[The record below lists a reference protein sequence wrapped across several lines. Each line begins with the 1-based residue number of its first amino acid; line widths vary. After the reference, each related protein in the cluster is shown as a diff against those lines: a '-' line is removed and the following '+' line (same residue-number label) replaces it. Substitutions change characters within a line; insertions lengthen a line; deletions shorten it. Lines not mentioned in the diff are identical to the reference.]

1 MKNLFFDCGTRD
13 STASIGILA
22 LRTLTGL
29 MMLVGH
35 GIPKF
40 QKYAAMKDSFYV
52 SEVFPLSLCSPSV
65 SLMMCIAA
73 EVVAAALIIVGLAT
87 RPAAFILGFCMV
99 VAAFDVLHGAVWFQV
114 PGASVPNKEM
124 ALLYLVPM
132 LALIL
137 TGGGSYS
144 LDAVIN
150 QDSKR
155 RRW

>member
-1 MKNLFFDCGTRD
+1 MKNFFFDCGTRD

-22 LRTLTGL
+22 LRSLTGL

-40 QKYAAMKDSFYV
+40 QKYALMKDSFYV
-52 SEVFPLSLCSPSV
+52 SEVFPLSLCSPPV

-73 EVVAAALIIVGLAT
+73 EVVAAAFIIVGLAT
-87 RPAAFILGFCMV
+87 RPAAFVLGFCMV
-99 VAAFDVLHGAVWFQV
+99 VAGFDVLHGAVWFQSSATPV
-114 PGASVPNKEM
+114 ASKEM
-124 ALLYLVPM
+124 AILYLIPM
-132 LALIL
+132 VALIL

-144 LDAVIN
+144 LDAVFH
-150 QDSKR
+150 QDTKR